1 MNYKKIF
8 LLGMSPMPFENDRKV
23 YGTGIRT
30 WQFVRPLLEKGHRL
44 CVVNYAIPS
53 AYPSGF
59 KSENH
64 KQSYDKYD
72 FQYYVLN
79 KQDFENTGKLLE
91 IARQFDP
98 DCMVGCTF
106 YPSYFG
112 AKLKEIMEDNQ
123 EIETC
128 KPIPLWADLFGHV
141 MAEAQARACM
151 DGDDTPLFHYWNSEY
166 KILTEADIFSCV
178 SGRQQYST
186 IGELGAVGRLNR
198 YTSGY
203 NFTNTIPCGLPA
215 EEYVHKKTVI
225 RGKDGIKDK
234 DFVILW
240 TGGYNTWTDV
250 DTLFDGLMIA
260 MKKNP
265 RIRFVSTG
273 GEIPEQDIKTYP
285 NFLSKIRSSEFAD
298 RFVMKGWIAGEDVP
312 DHYLEADIGVNI
324 DKDIYEVRLGSKNRI
339 LDWFRAGLCVLSSN
353 VCELTEIMAD
363 AGAGYVFKPG
373 DAEDLAGKIIF
384 LAEHPGEVEATG
396 KAGKK
401 FGFREFGFSR
411 TTASLQAWVGDP
423 KASPD
428 WGKERK
434 IFFEKEKAL
443 ANLEDIADRQ
453 NKMIEERD
461 RKIAELEAI
470 VKKGIAY
477 KIYNYLKIG
486 SRKLKPVKETKKA
499 ETGETG

>member
-1 MNYKKIF
+1 MDHKKIF
-8 LLGMSPMPFENDRKV
+8 ILGMSPMPFENDRKV

-30 WQFVRPLLEKGHRL
+30 WQFVKPLLEKGHRL

-53 AYPSGF
+53 AYPPGF
-59 KSENH
+59 KSESH
-64 KQSYDKYD
+64 DQYKYGKYD
-72 FQYYVLN
+72 LQYHILN
-79 KQDFENTGKLLE
+79 KDDFENTGKLLD
-91 IARQFDP
+91 IAKRFDP

-106 YPSYFG
+106 YPSYHS
-112 AKLKEIMEDNQ
+112 ARLKNTMEGGG
-123 EIETC
+123 ESKTG
-128 KPIPLWADLFGHV
+128 KPVPLWADLFGHV
-141 MAEAQARACM
+141 MAEAQARAYM

-178 SGRQQYST
+178 SERQEYST

-198 YTSGY
+198 HTSGY
-203 NFTNTIPCGLPA
+203 NFTNTIPCGLPV
-215 EEYVHKKTVI
+215 EEYEHKKTVI
-225 RGKDGIKDK
+225 RGEAGIGDK

-250 DTLFDGLMIA
+250 DTLFDGLVLA
-260 MKKNP
+260 MRKNP

-285 NFLSKIRSSEFAD
+285 RFLSKIRSSEFAD
-298 RFVMKGWIAGEDVP
+298 RFMMKGWIAGEDVP
-312 DHYLEADIGVNI
+312 DHYLEADIGINI

-353 VCELTEIMAD
+353 VCELTEIMSA

-373 DAEDLAGKIIF
+373 DAGDLAEKLVF
-384 LAEHPGEVEATG
+384 LADHPAEIKATG
-396 KAGKK
+396 KAGKE
-401 FGFREFGFSR
+401 FGFREFGFSH
-411 TTASLQAWVGDP
+411 TTAPLQAWVEDP
-423 KASPD
+423 KVSPD
-428 WGKERK
+428 WGKKRM

-461 RKIAELEAI
+461 RKISELEGI
-470 VKKGIAY
+470 VKKGIVY
-477 KIYNYLKIG
+477 RIYNYLKIG
-486 SRKLKPVKETKKA
+486 LRKSRPVKGTKEQGPEK
-499 ETGETG
+499 